1 MGTHALMKVC
11 SGRCVMLDAFII
23 EQLRQRDEESE
34 REHERPA
41 LHLPMPVIEDDLI
54 DDDEVDSESSR
65 VVILDM

>member
-1 MGTHALMKVC
+1 
-11 SGRCVMLDAFII
+11 MLDAFII

-54 DDDEVDSESSR
+54 DDDEADSESSR